1 MGYDIGETAKR
12 LKESRK
18 AKHLTQ
24 MQVEDKTKMQ
34 IPQSTLSD
42 YEKGKRAPK
51 AEDIYELSCVY
62 DVSADYLLGLQD
74 DKTKS
79 LEMKTIIKTTGFSE
93 KAIENF
99 KELNTYY
106 KSLYDVACHGEEYL
120 NNLPSKIIASQ
131 NFKKLTIEFFK
142 ILRKYC
148 AVSENLSDEEF
159 PLVLPDDATVLK
171 YGKYTL
177 GEYCNNILNE
187 ITSGVKGIASFNE
200 ITEKANM
207 TVQSLI
213 ESSFA
218 IADDMNK

>member
-79 LEMKTIIKTTGFSE
+79 LEMKTFNTTG
-93 KAIENF
+93 KM
-99 KELNTYY
+99 
-106 KSLYDVACHGEEYL
+106 
-120 NNLPSKIIASQ
+120 IASQ
-131 NFKKLTIEFFK
+131 HYMVPIDQQVN
-142 ILRKYC
+142 
-148 AVSENLSDEEF
+148 AAANLVEANRYF
-159 PLVLPDDATVLK
+159 CINRGRQ
-171 YGKYTL
+171 YGKTT
-177 GEYCNNILNE
+177 NAI
-187 ITSGVKGIASFNE
+187 FN
-200 ITEKANM
+200 
-207 TVQSLI
+207 
-213 ESSFA
+213 
-218 IADDMNK
+218 